1 MSRVDRIRP
10 RTPPEWTRIGYGG
23 PPPFVSWVR
32 YRRPDG
38 SVYEWRARPHR
49 KYAGPA
55 RARALPDHGARPWR
69 RWWAPHRLAWWLA
82 VLFSIGSALFVA
94 GAAGSLAPSLFGGQW
109 RMSVFA
115 EGCYFTGALLFTA
128 ATYGMLLEAL
138 NTDPDVVLNGS
149 AAQRQRF
156 RWFLTSP
163 AELTRLEVAI
173 PVVFL
178 IGSVTF
184 NYETTG
190 ALGHLLHLLPRIGLW
205 QATMV
210 GSVLFLLASAL
221 QFVEAGHRYA
231 SVEVRDIS
239 WWIGLLFVVGS
250 VGFVAGSLPGLG
262 TPGLPDA
269 SQDTGAL
276 IVKVGFLTGALA
288 YLAGS
293 YLMLP
298 ELFAELRSAPTPEA
312 R

>member
-1 MSRVDRIRP
+1 VNRVDRVRA
-10 RTPPEWTRIGYGG
+10 RTPPQWTCIGCGG
-23 PPPFVSWVR
+23 PAPFVSWAR

-49 KYAGPA
+49 KHAGPH
-55 RARALPDHGARPWR
+55 RAVRDPDPAAPR

-82 VLFSIGSALFVA
+82 VLFLAGSALFAV
-94 GAAGSLAPSLFGGQW
+94 GAAGSLTPALFGGQW
-109 RMSVFA
+109 RMSLFA
-115 EGCYFTGALLFTA
+115 ESCYFTGALLYTA
-128 ATYGMLLEAL
+128 ATYGLLLEAL

-149 AAQRQRF
+149 AAQRRRF

-163 AELTRLEVAI
+163 AELTRLEVVI

-190 ALGHLLHLLPRIGLW
+190 ALGHLLHLVPRLGLW

-221 QFVEAGHRYA
+221 QFIEAAHGYLRLDLRN
-231 SVEVRDIS
+231 VS
-239 WWIGLLFVVGS
+239 WWIGVAFVVGS

-269 SQDTGAL
+269 DLDAGAL
-276 IVKVGFLTGALA
+276 IVKAGFLAGSLA

-298 ELFAELRSAPTPEA
+298 ELVTQLRSAPTPEA
-312 R
+312 A